1 MLRHEGPQVVFGP
14 EGPAAPTV
22 HQALKRVIERYEV
35 TDIALDEA
43 DLEDVMRAAYVHA
56 EIPEHAGAAD
66 MAVLHAWRAA
76 RVTPLGELHAPPRM
90 TAALIRLTVQV
101 VLVASLWNGLY
112 QQTGTTAG
120 IDREQAVTYAV
131 MAVLASRL
139 RELDQY
145 AGRDTVLQHMHFG
158 TIVYW
163 YLRPLPP
170 QRYYALRALGEQV
183 YGFAWA
189 LAGFALCLA
198 AGLVQPPGSA
208 AVAGVFALSLL
219 LGQSV
224 LYYVMLVIDQLCFW
238 TLRNGAAMLILIFAQ
253 NLLSGVYA
261 PLWFFP
267 GLVHRTLSS
276 FLPFQATLSVPLSL
290 YVGRVPLSDAAS
302 SSPSR
307 PAGSSA
313 GLFTRFLWRRAA
325 LRVVSQGG

>member
-1 MLRHEGPQVVFGP
+1 
-14 EGPAAPTV
+14 
-22 HQALKRVIERYEV
+22 
-35 TDIALDEA
+35 
-43 DLEDVMRAAYVHA
+43 
-56 EIPEHAGAAD
+56 
-66 MAVLHAWRAA
+66 MAVLHAWRAT

-90 TAALIRLTVQV
+90 TAALVRLTVQV

-120 IDREQAVTYAV
+120 LDREQAVTYAV

-170 QRYYALRALGEQV
+170 QRYYALRALGEQL

-189 LAGFALCLA
+189 LTGYVLCLA
-198 AGLVQPPGSA
+198 VGVVEPPESA

-219 LGQSV
+219 LGQLV

-267 GLVHRTLSS
+267 DWFITVSS

-290 YVGRVPLSDAAS
+290 YVGRVPLSDAAFQLS
-302 SSPSR
+302 IQ
-307 PAGSSA
+307 ACWILVLA
-313 GLFTRFLWRRAA
+313 LFTRFLWKRAA
-325 LRVVSQGG
+325 RRVISQGG